1 MGNLVSK
8 KKIDLVS
15 VEFQYPTKFKLDLD
29 KVNDL
34 QNGYRIYKFKLPK
47 KHKKVLTSFNV
58 KINFRDI
65 FFLRS
70 YQVHFDNL
78 KRVIIDNKTF
88 YESEIQDINNAIV
101 FYRFNHNFEIKYVL
115 IEISHNELKNKIK

>member
-15 VEFQYPTKFKLDLD
+15 VEFQYPSKFKLDLD

-47 KHKKVLTSFNV
+47 KYKKVLTSFNV
-58 KINFRDI
+58 KINFRDN

-78 KRVIIDNKTF
+78 KRVIIDHKTF

-101 FYRFNHNFEIKYVL
+101 FYRFNRNFEIKYVL
-115 IEISHNELKNKIK
+115 IEISHNELKNKLK